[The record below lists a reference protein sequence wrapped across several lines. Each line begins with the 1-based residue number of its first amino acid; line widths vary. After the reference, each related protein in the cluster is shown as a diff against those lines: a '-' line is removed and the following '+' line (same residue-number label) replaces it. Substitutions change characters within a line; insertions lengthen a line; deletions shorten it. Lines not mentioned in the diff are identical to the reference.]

1 MPVISIVQKLFS
13 SYFFQ
18 RGLFIVN
25 LIKICIDLDD
35 ALGDE
40 TFEEVVIE
48 IQVIDGSKL
57 IK

>member
-1 MPVISIVQKLFS
+1 M
-13 SYFFQ
+13 
-18 RGLFIVN
+18 N